1 MPKKVKSKLPK
12 FLKPC
17 FWWVKFDKLDIEQDR
32 KFIIEQVLNYG
43 AEDELDW
50 LFKTYSEKEI
60 KDVLQ
65 YPSRGNW
72 FPRVLN
78 YWINILNVK
87 IDKHIHELALREIV
101 WSKEKRKRV
110 EKLLAKRMGVK
121 L

>member
-1 MPKKVKSKLPK
+1 MSVPKTKLPK